1 MSKNKK
7 TTPFKEG
14 LKFEKFE
21 NFPEYENLKNF
32 DSSFN
37 PKFDQNGNITN
48 HPIFDIF
55 DHYEDVINDKFM
67 ILYFQMVVAAI
78 YLEYK
83 RLYKGLDVFIIYRE
97 KGLRSYQKNIDHALA
112 KSEVNSIND
121 LKKDLYEDILGMKIV
136 LNGLPDDLPFD
147 SNNPENS
154 TIFALNDKK
163 RKNQIFSDDLKKWID
178 GYQNLLQNKETIYN
192 YDGETYYNYKV
203 QLLKCLVDCSY
214 SKYSDDY
221 EAKSPFVDML
231 NEAKYTQNQ
240 LQLSDNF
247 PLEVSQKDIQEL
259 ENLRQELIDRLNDKL
274 ENEIFKVTIPHILNG
289 ELIHRVLKISNC
301 KNSSPNK
308 FDGFSVKIKDDY
320 SAWYWHLEGHIQTN
334 TGIKN
339 MQIELQTN
347 TERSYE
353 IGKIKHNNMQG
364 KKVSI
369 YNMFFE
375 LTDID
380 IPSSV
385 IKECKQLLSSD
396 AEKLNKFNQDLE
408 YRKKFLLNYYLNK
421 LNNIKDIVPYSTDI
435 KYKKQREHVEEYK
448 KHIKLKNNISIGG
461 ETFSVTEYLKILL
474 PYISA
479 SLYSTNAAH
488 DTSVSAVILNKKNP
502 SSNLAD
508 VLRKSDGTSVLA
520 HWLID
525 LLRQEERNQGIS
537 SYDNSNYKDEYTIFS
552 EGISELD
559 IRNFAAK
566 YSNKLCD
573 FEQTK
578 HIH

>member
-14 LKFEKFE
+14 LKFE

-32 DSSFN
+32 DSGFN
-37 PKFDQNGNITN
+37 PKFDKDGNITN
-48 HPIFDIF
+48 HPIFEIF

-154 TIFALNDKK
+154 TIFALNDTK

-221 EAKSPFVDML
+221 EAKNPFVDML

-247 PLEVSQKDIQEL
+247 PLEVSPKDIQEL
-259 ENLRQELIDRLNDKL
+259 EDLRQKLIDRLNDKL
-274 ENEIFKVTIPHILNG
+274 ENEIFKVTIPHVLNS
-289 ELIHRVLKISNC
+289 ELIHNVLKISNC

-308 FDGFSVKIKDDY
+308 FDGFSVKIKDGY
-320 SAWYWHLEGHIQTN
+320 SAWYWHLEGHIQTDA
-334 TGIKN
+334 GIKN

-353 IGKIKHNNMQG
+353 IGKLNHNNMQG

-369 YNMFFE
+369 YDMFFE

-380 IPSSV
+380 IPSHV
-385 IKECKQLLSSD
+385 IKECKMLVGNNIENQ
-396 AEKLNKFNQDLE
+396 NKFDQNLE
-408 YRKKFLLNYYLNK
+408 FRKEIILNYYLNK
-421 LNNIKDIVPYSTDI
+421 LNNIRDIVPYSTDV
-435 KYKKQREHVEEYK
+435 KYKKQRENVEEYK
-448 KHIKLKNNISIGG
+448 RHIKLKNNISIGG
-461 ETFSVTEYLKILL
+461 ESFSVTEYLKMLL

-479 SLYSTNAAH
+479 NLYSTNAAH
-488 DTSVSAVILNKKNP
+488 DTSVSAVILNKKKQ
-502 SSNLAD
+502 STNLAD

-525 LLRQEERNQGIS
+525 LLRQEERSQEMP
-537 SYDNSNYKDEYTIFS
+537 SYTNDIYKDEYIAFTEGLS
-552 EGISELD
+552 EID
-559 IRNFAAK
+559 IRNFASK
-566 YSNKLCD
+566 YSNIICES
-573 FEQTK
+573 EQPK

>member
-1 MSKNKK
+1 MSKKQKN
-7 TTPFKEG
+7 TSFKED
-14 LKFEKFE
+14 LKLKK
-21 NFPEYENLKNF
+21 FPEYENLKNF
-32 DSSFN
+32 DSSFI

-112 KSEVNSIND
+112 KSEVNSIKD

-154 TIFALNDKK
+154 TIFALNDTK

-221 EAKSPFVDML
+221 EAKNPFVDML

-259 ENLRQELIDRLNDKL
+259 EDLRQKLIDRLNDKL
-274 ENEIFKVTIPHILNG
+274 ENEIFKVTIPHILNS
-289 ELIHRVLKISNC
+289 ELIHNVLKISNC
-301 KNSSPNK
+301 QNSSPNK
-308 FDGFSVKIKDDY
+308 FDGFSVKIKDGY
-320 SAWYWHLEGHIQTN
+320 SAWYWHLEGHIQTDA
-334 TGIKN
+334 GIKN

-353 IGKIKHNNMQG
+353 IGKLNHNNMQG

-369 YNMFFE
+369 YDMFFE

-385 IKECKQLLSSD
+385 IKDCKQLLSSD
-396 AEKLNKFNQDLE
+396 AENLNKFNQDLE

-435 KYKKQREHVEEYK
+435 KYKKQRENVEEYK
-448 KHIKLKNNISIGG
+448 RHIKLKNNISIGG
-461 ETFSVTEYLKILL
+461 ESFSVTEYLKMLL

-479 SLYSTNAAH
+479 NLYSTNAAH
-488 DTSVSAVILNKKNP
+488 DTSVSAVILNKKNQ

-537 SYDNSNYKDEYTIFS
+537 LHDNSNYKDEYTIFS

-566 YSNKLCD
+566 YSNMLCD
-573 FEQTK
+573 FEQSK